1 MSEEMKDDD
10 ENTQDEVD
18 EEEELEEEEDETS
31 DEEVEDTLRSIAEK
45 MANVLDCEV
54 SDLQNKV
61 KEEEL
66 LKMLSVIQEYSK
78 EERNQIMIGLYKL
91 ELLTEKQV
99 NDANE
104 LNYTPEK

>member
-1 MSEEMKDDD
+1 MSEERKDDD
-10 ENTQDEVD
+10 ENTQDELD
-18 EEEELEEEEDETS
+18 DEEDETS
-31 DEEVEDTLRSIAEK
+31 DEEVEDRLRSIAEK

>member
-1 MSEEMKDDD
+1 MSEERKDDD
-10 ENTQDEVD
+10 ENTQDELD
-18 EEEELEEEEDETS
+18 DEEDETS
-31 DEEVEDTLRSIAEK
+31 DEEVEDRLRSIAEK

-66 LKMLSVIQEYSK
+66 LKMLLVIQEYSK

-91 ELLTEKQV
+91 ELLKEKQV